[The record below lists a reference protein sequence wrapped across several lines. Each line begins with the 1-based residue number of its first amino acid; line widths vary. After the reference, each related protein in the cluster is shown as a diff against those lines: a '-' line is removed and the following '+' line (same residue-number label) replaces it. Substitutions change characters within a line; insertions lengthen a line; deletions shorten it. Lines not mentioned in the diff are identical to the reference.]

1 MRFDNIKPVP
11 FEDQEVLLRAYV
23 GMSTPIRHVTF
34 APGSKKMVLGSA
46 AWDWC
51 LCSHPR
57 AAHDAHGCTDPGC
70 ECRRFRSH

>member
-34 APGSKKMVLGSA
+34 APGSKRELY
-46 AWDWC
+46 
-51 LCSHPR
+51 L
-57 AAHDAHGCTDPGC
+57 
-70 ECRRFRSH
+70 